1 MKKLVLLI
9 LFCFSFFSYSM
20 EKKLYKKYYNQR
32 FGYSIDVCVEN
43 LEENLEERESDNG
56 DGIVI
61 IADKNIFSSVYGGFF
76 ISSDDAADGMEASVK
91 TLKKYYNNIIKE
103 HSNGLGYHV
112 LKKDYCII
120 SYLENNVIYY
130 EKVMLNEKSESF
142 VKVGFS
148 YPKEKSTEMKPI
160 LERITKSLKVNLKSS
175 YNN

>member
-1 MKKLVLLI
+1 
-9 LFCFSFFSYSM
+9 
-20 EKKLYKKYYNQR
+20 
-32 FGYSIDVCVEN
+32 
-43 LEENLEERESDNG
+43 
-56 DGIVI
+56 
-61 IADKNIFSSVYGGFF
+61 
-76 ISSDDAADGMEASVK
+76 MEASVK

-148 YPKEKSTEMKPI
+148 YPKEKATEMKPI